1 MKWLINIFKRMFGF
15 LGRTGSR
22 TLQEAAGFAVGQAT
36 SAALEPPMREFV
48 YAVNAKWPTE
58 KPGVADFIGGYFRGI
73 VPASALRK
81 HLRELGFNDW
91 AINVMVESRK
101 QLLDVGHIQ
110 ELYNRGE
117 ITAKEA
123 KRRFAQLGYDERQQ
137 EELLKLAGYIPTV
150 PDFIRMAVR
159 EVFTPAIAEKY
170 GLFEDYPKELD
181 KYARMAGLDPQF
193 AKYYWAAHWELPSYT
208 QGIEMYH
215 RGIITYDELV
225 TLLRSLDVMP
235 YWRDKLIKL
244 AETPY
249 TRVDVRRMYRLG
261 VLSFEEMVRAYM
273 DLGYSREKAEKLAEF
288 TVKDT
293 ATEERNLTKTEVTT
307 LYRNGAITREEA
319 SNFLAQI
326 GYPQEHI
333 ELILSLEDYR
343 KGRERLDRIKTT
355 VKTRYTRGFIDRNN
369 VIVLLSKEGVPAKEI
384 EELVY
389 DWDLEKEERA
399 GLPTK
404 TELTR
409 FVKKGIINLDQYREM
424 MKRLGY
430 PDEIIEWYVKDI
442 GGGGE

>member
-1 MKWLINIFKRMFGF
+1 MKWLINIFKRMFNW
-15 LGRTGSR
+15 LGRSGSK
-22 TLQEAAGFAVGQAT
+22 TLQEAAGFAIGQAT
-36 SAALEPPMREFV
+36 SAVLEPPMRELI
-48 YAVNAKWPTE
+48 YAANAKLPTE
-58 KPGVADFIGGYFRGI
+58 KPGVADFIEGYFRGI
-73 VPASALRK
+73 VSESNLRK
-81 HLRELGFNDW
+81 HLKELGFNDW
-91 AINVMVESRK
+91 AINIMVENRK
-101 QLLDVGHIQ
+101 QLLDVGRIQ

-117 ITAKEA
+117 ITAEEA

-170 GLFEDYPKELD
+170 GLFEDYPEELD

-249 TRVDVRRMYRLG
+249 TRVDIRRMYQLG

-293 ATEERNLTKTEVTT
+293 TEEERNLTKTEVTT
-307 LYRNGAITREEA
+307 LYRNGTITREEA

-326 GYPQEHI
+326 GYPQEYI

-343 KGRERLDRIKTT
+343 KGRERLDRIKRA
-355 VKTRYTRGFIDRNN
+355 VKTRYIRGFIDRNDI
-369 VIVLLSKEGVPAKEI
+369 IVLLSKEGVPAKEI

-399 GLPTK
+399 DLPTK
-404 TELTR
+404 TELSR
-409 FVKKGIINLDQYREM
+409 FLKKGIINLDQYRDM
-424 MKRLGY
+424 MRRLGY
-430 PDEIIEWYVKDI
+430 PDEVIEWYVKDLQK
-442 GGGGE
+442 GGK